1 MRINHNIPAMV
12 TQGALFGNNR
22 ALSKDLEKL
31 STGLRVNRSSDD
43 AAGLSISEGLR
54 AQVRGTE
61 QAKRNTLD
69 AISALNIA
77 EGAANEIHNIL
88 QRMREL
94 SIQSSTATYSSVERT
109 YMNQEYGQLQDEIQR
124 IVKATNFNNIKLLD
138 SAAPATTPGGQS
150 IDPKSIFVT
159 SQNNVPTAGGTGGDA
174 IWCDA
179 NGRSGVDSIQVGY
192 ESISIYSM
200 KITRDDAN
208 IYTATGA
215 QMSITQL
222 DNAIAS
228 VSRMRADIGAYVNR
242 LETTVN
248 NLTVSATNQQAAE
261 SQIRDV
267 DFAFQSS
274 NFTKN
279 QILTQSATAMLSQA
293 NGVSQN
299 VLSLLR

>member
-22 ALSKDLEKL
+22 ALGKDLEKL

-61 QAKRNTLD
+61 QAKKNTLD

-124 IVKATNFNNIKLLD
+124 IVEATNFNNIKLLD
-138 SAAPATTPGGQS
+138 SNAAPANSKP
-150 IDPKSIFVT
+150 DPAHIFVT
-159 SQNNVPTAGGTGGDA
+159 SRDNVPTKAGGTGGDA
-174 IWCDA
+174 VWCDA
-179 NGRSGVDSIQVGY
+179 NGVTGVDSINVGY
-192 ESISIYSM
+192 ESISLFSM
-200 KITRDDAN
+200 GIRREDAN
-208 IYTATGA
+208 IFTATGA

-222 DNAIAS
+222 DGAIEA

-267 DFAFQSS
+267 DFAYQSS

>member
-54 AQVRGTE
+54 AQVRGTQ
-61 QAKRNTLD
+61 QAKSNTLD

-94 SIQSSTATYSSVERT
+94 SIQSSTATYSSVERG

-124 IVKATNFNNIKLLD
+124 IVEATNFNNIKLLD
-138 SAAPATTPGGQS
+138 SAADSKTTGKDPA
-150 IDPKSIFVT
+150 SIFVT
-159 SQNNVPTAGGTGGDA
+159 AKTKLPTAGGTGGDA
-174 IWCDA
+174 VWCDA
-179 NGRSGVDSIQVGY
+179 NGVTGVDSINVGY
-192 ESISIYSM
+192 ESISLRSM
-200 KITRDDAN
+200 GIQRSEAN

-222 DNAIAS
+222 DGAIEA